1 MPRLPHQT
9 RLPLQPT
16 PSHPPSQ
23 PKKKN
28 WRKFNPTTRA
38 TDALLGAFAAAC
50 AAQNVVIAAS
60 TNAAGEIEIASAA
73 LGAGAADGVNVWD
86 VVGAV
91 APRIFGECTS
101 VAAAKGGHAK
111 GTEPAVLLRHTTS
124 GSFLVASRSKTNLR
138 GFVCQKGRPN
148 GLNASSWEACRID
161 TKFAKTFETPAKG
174 FVEGTTVKYDG
185 QLYEVAGYTT
195 NGWRTH

>member
-1 MPRLPHQT
+1 VVRSGGGDAKRL
-9 RLPLQPT
+9 
-16 PSHPPSQ
+16 SAIPPSPLPPPPTQ
-23 PKKKN
+23 PPP
-28 WRKFNPTTRA
+28 RSSTPQTLPRFNEVA
-38 TDALLGAFAAAC
+38 IG
-50 AAQNVVIAAS
+50 QI
-60 TNAAGEIEIASAA
+60 
-73 LGAGAADGVNVWD
+73 
-86 VVGAV
+86 VGAV